1 MTNKPVRQSSD
12 RRGCS
17 CILRWM
23 RRGMW
28 GPGTGMRGPFT
39 SPGKLCLPRDAPSSE
54 PAEIRKALDETG
66 KTGATE
72 AGKRAVMAPIAF
84 LSCANGHKPPK
95 LCPEKSSGVLAT
107 KTPCYHR
114 RCLNPGGET
123 GTRTPRM
130 AIFKAGGL
138 ERNGFVPME
147 ILPKSLFFF
156 SSIVATS
163 FIPKGKLFK
172 PLQFSPSSLLAAF
185 APLKVPLNST
195 RKQKLL

>member
-1 MTNKPVRQSSD
+1 M
-12 RRGCS
+12 
-17 CILRWM
+17 RWM
-23 RRGMW
+23 CRGMR
-28 GPGTGMRGPFT
+28 GPGTRMRGPFT
-39 SPGKLCLPRDAPSSE
+39 SPGKLCLPRDAPSPE
-54 PAEIRKALDETG
+54 PVEIRKALDETG

-95 LCPEKSSGVLAT
+95 LCLEKSSGVLTT
-107 KTPCYHR
+107 KTPCCHR
-114 RCLNPGGET
+114 RCLSPGGET
-123 GTRTPRM
+123 GTCTPRV

-156 SSIVATS
+156 SSIIATS
-163 FIPKGKLFK
+163 FVPKGKIFK
-172 PLQFSPSSLLAAF
+172 PLQFSPSGLLAAF
-185 APLKVPLNST
+185 ALLKVPLNST